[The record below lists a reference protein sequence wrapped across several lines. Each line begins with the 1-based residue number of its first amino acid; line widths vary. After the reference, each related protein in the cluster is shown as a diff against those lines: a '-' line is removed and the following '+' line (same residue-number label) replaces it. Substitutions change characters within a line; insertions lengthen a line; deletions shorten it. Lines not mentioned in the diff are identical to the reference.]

1 MKNSKLD
8 KEKTFDKIYAEML
21 YYCVSTIDVEVSNKI
36 LDENSIDM
44 VDELSVNKYLKFEA
58 KKFLII
64 GPEPKLTPEEE
75 TLMNEIIQMTE
86 TQEFYNS
93 PIVNNDD
100 FTIAEFSFFK
110 GRGFYVSIG
119 IIFGFTVT
127 FSMLLMK
134 K

>member
-1 MKNSKLD
+1 
-8 KEKTFDKIYAEML
+8 ML

-75 TLMNEIIQMTE
+75 TLMNEIVQMTE

-100 FTIAEFSFFK
+100 FTIDEFSFFK

-119 IIFGFTVT
+119 IIFGFTAT